1 MDAKGDED
9 WFMRPLN
16 PSWKKKTQ
24 LRISE
29 DLKKHVDEKE
39 MKN

>member
-1 MDAKGDED
+1 LVYEK
-9 WFMRPLN
+9 PLN

>member
-1 MDAKGDED
+1 MRKEMKIGLWETLKS
-9 WFMRPLN
+9 FME
-16 PSWKKKTQ
+16 KKKTQ

-29 DLKKHVDEKE
+29 DLKKHDDEKE

>member
-1 MDAKGDED
+1 LVYEK
-9 WFMRPLN
+9 PLN
-16 PSWKKKTQ
+16 PSWKKKKTQ

-29 DLKKHVDEKE
+29 DLKKHDDEKE